1 MTATPRA
8 TAGAGPR
15 AAEGAALAHPTAAAA
30 AVSAATPTRILFHMS
45 L

>member
-1 MTATPRA
+1 MD
-8 TAGAGPR
+8 GAGPC

-30 AVSAATPTRILFHMS
+30 AMSAATPTRIPFRIS